1 MPEIVALCPLCKSS
15 QHSLFEI
22 TRFRGQQVFN
32 HICDGCGFV
41 FQSPRM
47 TEPELDAFYAGEYRQ
62 VYQGEAGPTQ
72 KDLTVQDKRASALL
86 AFVRGSI
93 PSIRRHLDIG
103 CSAGILLQKFQSH
116 YGCLAVGVEPGDTY
130 RTYAQTKGITV
141 FPDIT
146 QVPAGV
152 EARFDLVSMAH
163 VLEHIPDPVAYLV
176 KLREDYTASGGY
188 ILIEVPNLYAHD
200 SFEIAHMSSF
210 SEHTLVQTLIKS
222 GFSIIATRKHGIPR
236 SRILPLY
243 LTVLAQ
249 AKGLNAPSGV
259 VPEKM
264 VRRKRRFGMLTRR
277 IVSRL
282 VPSMAWNL
290 VKFEEQA

>member
-1 MPEIVALCPLCKSS
+1 MPEIVALCPLCRSS
-15 QHSLFEI
+15 QYSLFET
-22 TRFRGQQVFN
+22 TRFRGQPVFN
-32 HICDGCGFV
+32 QICDSCGFV

-47 TEPELDAFYAGEYRQ
+47 TDAELDAFYAGEYRQ
-62 VYQGEAGPTQ
+62 VYQGEAGPTSR
-72 KDLTVQDKRASALL
+72 DLAIQAKRAAALL
-86 AFVRGSI
+86 AFVKGSI
-93 PSIRRHLDIG
+93 PGVERHLDIG
-103 CSAGILLQKFQSH
+103 CSAGILLQAFQSH
-116 YGCLAVGVEPGDTY
+116 YRCLAVGVEPGDSY

-141 FPDIT
+141 YPDIT

-163 VLEHIPDPVAYLV
+163 VLEHIPDPLAYLAR
-176 KLREDYTASGGY
+176 LREDYAATGGY
-188 ILIEVPNLYAHD
+188 LLIEVPNLYAHD

-210 SEHTLVQTLIKS
+210 SEHTLVQTLMKS
-222 GFSIIATRKHGIPR
+222 GFSVIATRKHGNPR

-249 AKGLNAPSGV
+249 SKGMNAPPGV

-264 VRRKRRFGMLTRR
+264 VRRKRKFGMLTRR

-282 VPSMAWNL
+282 VPSMAWNP
-290 VKFEEQA
+290 VKFEEEA